1 VTSTPPRGD
10 ILLRVEH
17 LSRSFGP
24 LTAVE
29 DVNFEL
35 HRGEVLGLLGPN
47 GAGKSTTMRI
57 ISGNLAPDAGR
68 VQVAGFDLIG
78 EARSAKAQIGYLPEQ
93 PPLYHD
99 MTVDEFLNYV
109 ACLNGVLKSDRRE
122 ALIRVKERCGL
133 VGAGSQLIGRLSKGY
148 RQRVGIA
155 QAIVHQPGVVILDEP
170 TVGLDP
176 LQIQAIRSLIRDLG
190 HEHGVILSTHILPE
204 VEAVC
209 DRVQF
214 IHKGRMVFAESMDR
228 LRNASATSLVFAI
241 EATFDAEEVQQCLD
255 GIQVDSLEGGRFR
268 VSGKPLPELARQVV
282 SAASTRNWGLFELRA
297 DHPSLEQLFTNV
309 VCREDAETGMDKAG
323 SR

>member
-1 VTSTPPRGD
+1 VTNTPPSGD

-24 LTAVE
+24 LAAVE

-68 VQVAGFDLIG
+68 VRVAGFDLIG

-93 PPLYHD
+93 PPLYQD

-109 ACLNGVLKSDRRE
+109 ARLNGVPKSGRRE
-122 ALIRVKERCGL
+122 ALTRVKERCGL
-133 VGAGSQLIGRLSKGY
+133 RGAGNQLIGRLSKGF

-155 QAIVHQPGVVILDEP
+155 QAIIHQPGVVILDEP

-176 LQIQAIRSLIRDLG
+176 IQIQAIRSLIRDLS

-228 LRNASATSLVFAI
+228 LRHASATSLVFVIA
-241 EATFDAEEVQQCLD
+241 ATFDVEAVRKCLD
-255 GIQVDSLEGGRFR
+255 GIQVDALEGGQFR

-282 SAASTRNWGLFELRA
+282 AAASTGDWGLFELRA
-297 DHPSLEQLFTNV
+297 DQPSLEQLFTNV

-323 SR
+323 S